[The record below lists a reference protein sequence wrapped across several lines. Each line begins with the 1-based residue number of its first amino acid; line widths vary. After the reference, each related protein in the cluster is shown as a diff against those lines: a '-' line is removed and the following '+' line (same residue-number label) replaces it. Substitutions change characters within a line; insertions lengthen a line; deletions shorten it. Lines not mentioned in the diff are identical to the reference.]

1 MSNSTDSNHPSAEAA
16 VAPRAAF
23 RHRDFRLFV
32 ASSLLA
38 NLGAQ
43 MLGVAVGW
51 QVYSMTHRAIDLGYV
66 GLVQFLPALVFSLPA
81 GNVADRFDR
90 GRVFALCNLALAAC
104 ALALLAIAARG
115 AGSVT
120 PLFLVLFF
128 VGVARAF
135 EAPAGQAL
143 VPGLVP
149 PEHFPNA
156 VAWTST
162 VWQVSTIVGPALGGI
177 LYGVAMGAPWVYAAC
192 AASLTGAS
200 VFALAIRRRSSSE
213 GKEGMGW
220 SAVLAGLRFV
230 RTRPVIL
237 ESVSLDLF
245 AVLLGGATALLPL
258 YASDILHVG
267 PWGLGVLRS
276 APAVGA
282 AAMAV
287 ALAYRP
293 LTRRAGPIM
302 LACVGI
308 FGVATV
314 VFGLSRSFGL
324 SLAALVVL
332 GASDM
337 VSVVVRSTVVQL
349 RTPHE
354 MRGRVSAVSMLF
366 VATSSDLGELESG
379 VTAAWLGAVPAVVLG
394 GLGTL
399 AVVAIYAFWLG
410 SLRTVD
416 RLDEAE

>member
-1 MSNSTDSNHPSAEAA
+1 
-16 VAPRAAF
+16 
-23 RHRDFRLFV
+23 
-32 ASSLLA
+32 
-38 NLGAQ
+38 

-51 QVYSMTHRAIDLGYV
+51 QVYAMTHRALDLGYV
-66 GLVQFLPALVFSLPA
+66 GLVQFVPALAFSLPA

-90 GRVFALCNLALAAC
+90 GRVFAVCNLALAAC

-115 AGSVT
+115 VGSAT
-120 PLFLVLFF
+120 PIFAVLFF

-149 PEHFPNA
+149 KEHFPNA

-162 VWQVSTIVGPALGGI
+162 VWQVSTIVGPALGGV
-177 LYGVAMGAPWVYAAC
+177 LYGVARGAPWVYAAC
-192 AASLTGAS
+192 AVLLTGAS
-200 VFALAIRRRSSSE
+200 SFALAIRRRSSSAGE
-213 GKEGMGW
+213 DGMGW

-230 RTRPVIL
+230 RARPVIL

-258 YASDILHVG
+258 YASDILRVG

-302 LACVGI
+302 LACVGV
-308 FGVATV
+308 FGVATI

-349 RTPHE
+349 RTPHD

-394 GLGTL
+394 GIGTL

-410 SLRTVD
+410 TLRTVD